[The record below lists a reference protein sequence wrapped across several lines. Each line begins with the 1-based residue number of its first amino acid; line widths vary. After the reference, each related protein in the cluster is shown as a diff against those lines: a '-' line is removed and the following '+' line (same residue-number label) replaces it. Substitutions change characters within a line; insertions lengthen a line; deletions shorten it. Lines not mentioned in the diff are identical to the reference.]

1 MTIALLHPPRHTAL
15 TPAYVRDTAAE
26 MHAMVRLGRDPAGEK
41 TEDRARAAETMI
53 AVVQSYLTYQSG
65 HLRPRSYRE
74 LDAICCG
81 TANPYMSTRTLSGLI
96 TEAVEQTGEL
106 ILSDRLLSVAKLGP
120 RSALHF
126 RLARR
131 IALATTA
138 FPFAR
143 PHRPFD
149 VGQEQRPRGLAFA

>member
-74 LDAICCG
+74 LERHLLRYCKPLHVDA
-81 TANPYMSTRTLSGLI
+81 N
-96 TEAVEQTGEL
+96 AVRP
-106 ILSDRLLSVAKLGP
+106 DY
-120 RSALHF
+120 RS
-126 RLARR
+126 RR
-131 IALATTA
+131 ADGRA
-138 FPFAR
+138 
-143 PHRPFD
+143 D
-149 VGQEQRPRGLAFA
+149 S